1 MWKLVAWGA
10 LVAGVVR
17 GLLCPD
23 GQLCPQACCER
34 PGGTGYG
41 CCDPARDSDP
51 SLPLALVGGSCE
63 DRAPCPAGFSC
74 LHTPSGGTGCCPYAE
89 AVACGDGRHCCP
101 RGSHCSADGRSCFH
115 LPGAGSPR
123 AVQCPDGQF
132 ECPNDSTCC
141 PMPSGSWGCCPLPQ
155 ATCCEDRVHCCPHST
170 TCDLAHNR
178 CLGPS
183 GPRPLAR
190 KTPAYRR
197 VPRGRGAAGPPAVNV
212 VCPDAHSQCS
222 ESTTC
227 CQRPDGHYGC
237 CPLPNAVCCP
247 DRIHCCPQGTRCD
260 LQQGKC
266 LSSEGATSPL
276 LAERPAVFPLLTERP
291 AVPVQE
297 VKCDNEVSCPD
308 SYTCCRLPSGQWGC
322 CPFPEA
328 VCCPDR
334 QHCCPHGYT
343 CNTEMNTCDQGGRA
357 LPWSVKTPARRAPRA
372 GDVRCDDHTSCP
384 DGNTCC
390 SLGFGQWGCCPF
402 LEAVCC
408 PDRQHCCPHGYTC
421 NTELN
426 TCDKGGRALPWSVK
440 TPARRDP
447 RSGDVRC
454 DDHTSCPDGN
464 TCCPLGF
471 GQWGCCPSP
480 QAVCCPDHAHCC
492 PNGFTCTSEGQC
504 QRGDRTVPWLK
515 KTPARPARLSQDV
528 HCDTYSGCPSGH
540 TCCRLVSGVW
550 GCCPIPEAVCC
561 PDQVHCCPS
570 GFSCSG
576 QGQCHQGAL
585 RVPARVKAPA
595 QRLPGAEDIRCD
607 DRFFCAQ
614 GQTCCPSQ
622 SGGWACC
629 QLPNAVCCEDRQHCC
644 PWGYSCNVT
653 AQTCDKEGT
662 GPAPAASADRP
673 LLTGPAAPVGDVPCA
688 QGRFCHDDQ
697 TCCPDSTGG
706 WACCPYAQGVCCQDR
721 RHCCPPGS
729 RCTKRGLKCG
739 RRALRWDQVLTRG
752 QALPRPLL

>member
-41 CCDPARDSDP
+41 CCDPARETGP
-51 SLPLALVGGSCE
+51 SGGLALVGGSCQ

-74 LHTPSGGTGCCPYAE
+74 LHTPSGGTGCRPHAE
-89 AVACGDGRHCCP
+89 
-101 RGSHCSADGRSCFH
+101 
-115 LPGAGSPR
+115 
-123 AVQCPDGQF
+123 
-132 ECPNDSTCC
+132 T
-141 PMPSGSWGCCPLPQ
+141 
-155 ATCCEDRVHCCPHST
+155 
-170 TCDLAHNR
+170 
-178 CLGPS
+178 
-183 GPRPLAR
+183 
-190 KTPAYRR
+190 
-197 VPRGRGAAGPPAVNV
+197 
-212 VCPDAHSQCS
+212 
-222 ESTTC
+222 
-227 CQRPDGHYGC
+227 
-237 CPLPNAVCCP
+237 
-247 DRIHCCPQGTRCD
+247 
-260 LQQGKC
+260 
-266 LSSEGATSPL
+266 
-276 LAERPAVFPLLTERP
+276 
-291 AVPVQE
+291 
-297 VKCDNEVSCPD
+297 
-308 SYTCCRLPSGQWGC
+308 
-322 CPFPEA
+322 

-357 LPWSVKTPARRAPRA
+357 LPWSV
-372 GDVRCDDHTSCP
+372 RCDDHTSCP

-390 SLGFGQWGCCPF
+390 SLGFGQWGCCPSPQVPRAPGQLVTGRPPPRASRARSCRPF
-402 LEAVCC
+402 PPGFRSGPGSGACV
-408 PDRQHCCPHGYTC
+408 G
-421 NTELN
+421 
-426 TCDKGGRALPWSVK
+426 GGRGGGGSV
-440 TPARRDP
+440 R
-447 RSGDVRC
+447 
-454 DDHTSCPDGN
+454 
-464 TCCPLGF
+464 PL
-471 GQWGCCPSP
+471 P

-653 AQTCDKEGT
+653 AQTCDKEG
-662 GPAPAASADRP
+662 
-673 LLTGPAAPVGDVPCA
+673 VGDVPCA